1 MNKFFEWVNR
11 RRQAIGYTVGG
22 LNVLAAINY
31 ARLDMTVMAVTWTVI
46 GVFLI
51 WDAYENK

>member
-31 ARLDMTVMAVTWTVI
+31 ARLDMTVMAVAWTVI